1 MKNRSIYLS
10 FFISIIVFL
19 GACYDSAQ
27 NKLGANAK
35 FVDTW
40 TTLGHVGAI
49 PAAKASGVVAVGGAD
64 IYYAVYGEGDPLI
77 LLHGGLGNTES
88 WANQIPT
95 FAKHYKVIAID
106 SRGHGRST
114 RDDATYTIA
123 LMTKDVL
130 AVMDDLKIQKARVVG
145 WSDGANIAINMA
157 MNYPS
162 RTEKVFAFG
171 ANYNVAGSRDDYE
184 TNPVVGLFIEKA
196 QSDYARLSPT
206 PDDFEGFVGALTTG
220 MWEHEPNFTHKQ
232 LGEIKAPIA
241 IVFGAHDEF
250 IKLEHAKNMAALIPN
265 SKFILFP
272 NGSHF
277 ALWQMP
283 EKFNAAAI
291 DFLK

>member
-1 MKNRSIYLS
+1 MPILAMLV
-10 FFISIIVFL
+10 IVMAGL
-19 GACYDSAQ
+19 LVACQGSNVSNTSSAVGAWKS
-27 NKLGANAK
+27 
-35 FVDTW
+35 
-40 TTLGHVGAI
+40 LGHVDAM
-49 PAAKASGVVAVGGAD
+49 PAAKDSGFVTVGGANM
-64 IYYAVYGEGDPLI
+64 YYAVYGEGEPLI

-95 FAKHYKVIAID
+95 FAKHYKVIAVD